1 MTVEILSVAKS
12 YGGAGT
18 QPVVQDISLRIMAG
32 ELMALLG
39 PSGCGKTTLL
49 RMVAGLETPDR
60 GLIKCGGVTFFDPA
74 CGINLPPHKRG
85 LGMVFQAY
93 ALWPHMTV
101 AENVGFAL
109 KLQGM
114 TTKDRAHAV
123 SEALALVRLPDLGGR
138 FPHELSGGQQQRVAL
153 ARALAQ
159 KPRVLL
165 LDEPLS
171 NLDAKLREEMRHELK
186 TLQRELGLTMI
197 YVTHDRHEALE
208 LSHRMAI
215 LDRGRLV
222 QCDTPENVVRAPANA
237 FVEYLVR

>member
-1 MTVEILSVAKS
+1 MTVEILSLAKF
-12 YGGAGT
+12 YNQT
-18 QPVVQDISLRIMAG
+18 QAVVEDVSLRIEDG
-32 ELMALLG
+32 ELMSLLG

-60 GLIKCGGVTFFDPA
+60 GLIKCGGEIFFDPSSSV
-74 CGINLPPHKRG
+74 NLPPHRRG
-85 LGMVFQAY
+85 LGMVFQSY

-109 KLQGM
+109 KLKGF
-114 TTKDRAHAV
+114 TAADRADAV
-123 SEALALVRLPDLGGR
+123 KEALNMVRLPDLGGR
-138 FPHELSGGQQQRVAL
+138 YPHELSGGQQQRVAR

-171 NLDAKLREEMRHELK
+171 NLDAKLREEMRGELK
-186 TLQRELGLTMI
+186 ALQRRLRLTMI
-197 YVTHDRHEALE
+197 YVTHDRLEALE

-215 LDRGRLV
+215 LERGRLV
-222 QCDTPENVVRAPANA
+222 QCDTPDNVVRAPASP

>member
-1 MTVEILSVAKS
+1 MTVEILSLAKF
-12 YGGAGT
+12 YNQT
-18 QPVVQDISLRIMAG
+18 QAVVEDVSLRIEDG
-32 ELMALLG
+32 ELMSLLG

-60 GLIKCGGVTFFDPA
+60 GLIKCGGEIFFDPSSSV
-74 CGINLPPHKRG
+74 NLPPHRRG
-85 LGMVFQAY
+85 LGMVFQSY

-109 KLQGM
+109 KLKGF
-114 TTKDRAHAV
+114 TAADRADAV
-123 SEALALVRLPDLGGR
+123 KEALNMVRLPDLGGR
-138 FPHELSGGQQQRVAL
+138 YPHELSGGQQQRVAL

-171 NLDAKLREEMRHELK
+171 NLDAKLREEMRGELK
-186 TLQRELGLTMI
+186 ALQRRLRLTMI
-197 YVTHDRHEALE
+197 YVTHDRLEALE

-215 LDRGRLV
+215 LERGRLV
-222 QCDTPENVVRAPANA
+222 QCDTPDNVVRAPASP